1 MTPTHT
7 TGQWTMEQG
16 ITHIKIWGER
26 EKTGAVLVAEVRNE
40 HGSHSTFGQEEKTNA
55 RLIAASPDL
64 YEALKGLLPFIG
76 LGFEADV
83 DVYGVHHNDAVD
95 ALRIAEQAIAKA
107 EGKG

>member
-40 HGSHSTFGQEEKTNA
+40 HGSHSTFGQEEKANA
-55 RLIAASPDL
+55 RLIAAAPEL
-64 YEALKGLLPFIG
+64 LGLLKHLIH
-76 LGFEADV
+76 EADHPDNQTDKELV
-83 DVYGVHHNDAVD
+83 
-95 ALRIAEQAIAKA
+95 EQIDWEGIRTAIAKA